1 MSPKA
6 IRARLI
12 RVIAALAALASVV
25 AACGGRYE
33 APGPT
38 PPSLLRVDY
47 PAGASRSVLSQVR
60 AVNGVASVAG
70 LSLVDA
76 RAFAGSAASPLK
88 LAVVDPGE
96 IGSIAYGSTPES
108 LRAGSLLLAP
118 ATLAQLGIAE
128 GGVVK
133 LRDADGPARSIAVAP
148 LSDELAIAGA
158 SAVVAR
164 DRVSWIAAGRPTM
177 LLVGVTPEA
186 DPNATAS
193 ALAATLNTQV
203 GLAARGPSFLNGRA
217 ASTLFGSFSYVVN
230 ADGTIRQDPRWVQ
243 RYIVGA
249 RVPIFGKVTCHRMM
263 IPQLAAALGEV
274 KRLGLAS
281 EIDGT
286 QYGGCYVA
294 RKILWDPANP
304 VSMHAWGLAIDFNVA
319 TNGYG
324 ARPTMHPRIVEI
336 FERWGFRWGGRW
348 QTPDGMH
355 FELAALIRR

>member
-1 MSPKA
+1 MNPKA
-6 IRARLI
+6 IRARPIWILL
-12 RVIAALAALASVV
+12 ALAALAAAA
-25 AACGGRYE
+25 AACGGRYDDVI
-33 APGPT
+33 T
-38 PPSLLRVDY
+38 PPSVLRVDY
-47 PAGASRSVLSQVR
+47 PAGASRSVLSNVR
-60 AVNGVASVAG
+60 AVDGVASVAG

-76 RAFAGSAASPLK
+76 RAFAGSTASSLK

-96 IGSIAYGSTPES
+96 IGSIAYGPTPSS
-108 LRAGSLLLAP
+108 LRAGSLLLSYA
-118 ATLAQLGIAE
+118 AMTELGVAE
-128 GGVVK
+128 GSVVK
-133 LRDADGPARSIAVAP
+133 LRDDDGPSHSIAVAP
-148 LSDELAIAGA
+148 LTDELAIAGA

-164 DRVSWIAAGRPTM
+164 DRVSWIAIGRPTM
-177 LLVGVTPEA
+177 LLVGVTPQA

-203 GLAARGPSFLNGRA
+203 GLAARAPSFLSGRA

-230 ADGTIRQDPRWVQ
+230 SDGTIRQDPRWVQ
-243 RYIVGA
+243 RYIVNA
-249 RVPIFGKVTCHRMM
+249 RVPIFGTVTCHRML

-274 KRLGLAS
+274 KRIGLAG

-304 VSMHAWGLAIDFNVA
+304 VSMHAWGLAIDFNVSH
-319 TNGYG
+319 NQYG

-336 FERWGFRWGGRW
+336 FERWGFAWGGRW

-355 FELAALIRR
+355 FELASLVRR